1 LVVTQTCSLPYPRL
15 AAGAGFALPSASE
28 LAEARHI
35 ENMRCESGAFRLV
48 VLTRCTPSALCRLPP
63 EFTCAPKPNF
73 RGCWAVYGQKE
84 KVMQQL
90 ESSDSKTPLANLEEW
105 EDFLKTR
112 YPEADALQTA
122 PKKFQATNPEKK
134 KEEFRNYEADARP
147 TVREFY
153 RLNHR
158 YQTYDFVQAKKREF
172 LSRNRRTMSIWEAME
187 YLNQL
192 VDDSDPDTDL
202 SQLEH
207 LLQTAEH
214 IRRDGHP
221 RWFILTGLIHDLGK
235 ILCLWGEPQWA
246 VVGDTFPVG
255 CAYSDKIVFPQHFTD
270 NPDSNEAKYQTQAGV
285 YEEGCGL
292 DNVHLSWGHD
302 EYIYHVAKD
311 HLPDEALYM
320 LRYHSFYPW
329 HRENQYL
336 HLTNA
341 RDREMLQW
349 VQAFNPY
356 DLYTKSHAKPNV
368 AELRPFYED
377 LIAEYFP
384 AKLNW

>member
-1 LVVTQTCSLPYPRL
+1 MKT
-15 AAGAGFALPSASE
+15 SE
-28 LAEARHI
+28 SQPNSH
-35 ENMRCESGAFRLV
+35 
-48 VLTRCTPSALCRLPP
+48 
-63 EFTCAPKPNF
+63 APL
-73 RGCWAVYGQKE
+73 Q
-84 KVMQQL
+84 
-90 ESSDSKTPLANLEEW
+90 SLEEW
-105 EDFLKTR
+105 EDFLKER
-112 YPEADALQTA
+112 YPEPSATA
-122 PKKFQATNPEKK
+122 GNSFQATDPHKK
-134 KEEFRNYEADARP
+134 KEEFRNYEKDARP

-153 RLNHR
+153 RQNHR
-158 YQTYDFVQAKKREF
+158 HQTFEFAQAKRKEF
-172 LSRNRRTMSIWEAME
+172 LTLNRRKMGVWEAAE

-214 IRRDGHP
+214 IRADGQP
-221 RWFILTGLIHDLGK
+221 RWFILAGFVHDLGK

-246 VVGDTFPVG
+246 VVGDTFPTG
-255 CAYSDKIVFPQHFTD
+255 CRYSDKVVFPEFFAD
-270 NPDSNEAKYQTQAGV
+270 NPDSQNPRYQTRNGV

-292 DNVHLSWGHD
+292 DRVQLSWGHD
-302 EYIYHVAKD
+302 EYIYNVTKD
-311 HLPDEALYM
+311 HLPEEALYM

-329 HRENQYL
+329 HRENEYE

-349 VQAFNPY
+349 VQKFNPY
-356 DLYTKSHAKPNV
+356 DLYTKSHAKPDV
-368 AELRPFYED
+368 KALRPFYED